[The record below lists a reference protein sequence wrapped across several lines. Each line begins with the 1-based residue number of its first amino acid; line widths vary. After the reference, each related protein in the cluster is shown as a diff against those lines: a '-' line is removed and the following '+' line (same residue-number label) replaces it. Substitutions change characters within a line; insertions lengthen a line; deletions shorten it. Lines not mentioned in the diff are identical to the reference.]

1 MVGRV
6 RRARDAKAV
15 FGDFG
20 IVAAKDGEPRG
31 QAAIDVF
38 DLNRE
43 ALKDECNQQQV
54 KAVSA
59 LKEALGKEVDERQ
72 KAVGTYLHVWIGPS
86 APCSRSVRAYVA
98 LRLAQTNCTL

>member
-43 ALKDECNQQQV
+43 ALKDECNQQ
-54 KAVSA
+54 
-59 LKEALGKEVDERQ
+59 
-72 KAVGTYLHVWIGPS
+72 
-86 APCSRSVRAYVA
+86 
-98 LRLAQTNCTL
+98 